1 MVDLLLD
8 ELVVLIQVT
17 DIKVNRLPDL
27 YFLLVSAMH
36 HVHSF
41 EDLWLFILVF
51 VRVIRQAVLLLARQ
65 SICRA

>member
-17 DIKVNRLPDL
+17 DFKVNRLPYL
-27 YFLLVSAMH
+27 YLLLVSAMH

-41 EDLWLFILVF
+41 EDLRLLILDLVSD
-51 VRVIRQAVLLLARQ
+51 IRHAVLLLA
-65 SICRA
+65 S